1 MLVDS
6 QRCRRCRYRK
16 VIKLQKMRDD
26 DHDVYRCAE
35 CGYIFSPP
43 PDREQSAGTGSHSI
57 SPGATSRSR
66 EKLQGPSSP
75 ANQPRGTSL

>member
-6 QRCRRCRYRK
+6 QRCRRCRYRR

-26 DHDVYRCAE
+26 DHDVYRCVE

-43 PDREQSAGTGSHSI
+43 PDQEPNADPESPSLSPRAPDRSRGAPQGT
-57 SPGATSRSR
+57 PGAAHRMR
-66 EKLQGPSSP
+66 ESAL
-75 ANQPRGTSL
+75 

>member
-6 QRCRRCRYRK
+6 QRCRRCRYRRL
-16 VIKLQKMRDD
+16 IKLQKMRDD

-43 PDREQSAGTGSHSI
+43 PDAGQAPGSGA
-57 SPGATSRSR
+57 PGRSR
-66 EKLQGPSSP
+66 EERPGESSP
-75 ANQPRGTSL
+75 

>member
-6 QRCRRCRYRK
+6 QRCRRCRHRRL
-16 VIKLQKMRDD
+16 IKLQKMRDD

-43 PDREQSAGTGSHSI
+43 PDQEQDAG
-57 SPGATSRSR
+57 PGAPGGSRL
-66 EKLQGPSSP
+66 EQPGP
-75 ANQPRGTSL
+75 RRTSL

>member
-6 QRCRRCRYRK
+6 QRCRRCRYRRL
-16 VIKLQKMRDD
+16 IKLQKMRDD

-43 PDREQSAGTGSHSI
+43 QEKEQGAGPGSHSI
-57 SPGATSRSR
+57 SPGAAGRSR
-66 EKLQGPSSP
+66 DKLQGPSSP
-75 ANQPRGTSL
+75 AHQDRRTSL

>member
-6 QRCRRCRYRK
+6 QRCRRCRYRR

-26 DHDVYRCAE
+26 DHDVYRCVE

-43 PDREQSAGTGSHSI
+43 PDPEKDTDPAT
-57 SPGATSRSR
+57 PGRSR
-66 EKLQGPSSP
+66 EEGPGPSS
-75 ANQPRGTSL
+75 QTRQSRGTSR